1 MLSRCH
7 TALAAPVLMCATGAA
22 LAHHSYAEFD
32 DRQIVEIEGALRTA
46 NWINPH
52 ANLEVDVTDGNG
64 TTIVWDIET
73 LPRNYLTRTGIPLE
87 SFVIGGTVKVAGWQS
102 KRNPNRMYATNL
114 LSADGRE
121 MVWRT
126 APRWS
131 ETAYVYG
138 TDGGTATEAS
148 SIFRVWGSVYGPPRA
163 QTLSAL
169 AGPDAPLTES
179 ARKSVQAFDPV
190 NDTTTRGCD
199 PKGMPQIMFIPA
211 PMEILDRGDTI
222 LIRIEEY
229 DSVREIHLAPPD
241 DRELRPKTRLGYST
255 GRWDGRSL
263 VVDTNSV
270 ETPFLNSQGVPLG
283 SGARFVERF
292 TPSYDGSR
300 LDYKVEITAP
310 EALTQP
316 VVMERSWVFRPGER
330 VLPFDCV
337 E

>member
-1 MLSRCH
+1 MLSPRH
-7 TALAAPVLMCATGAA
+7 TALAALVLMCAAGAA

-32 DRQIVEIEGALRTA
+32 DRQIVEIEGTLLTA
-46 NWINPH
+46 KWINPH
-52 ANLEVDVTDGNG
+52 ASLEVGVTDDKG
-64 TTIVWDIET
+64 TTVVWDIET

-87 SFVIGGTVKVAGWQS
+87 SFVIGSTVKVAGWQS
-102 KRNPNRMYATNL
+102 KRNSNRMYGTNL
-114 LSADGRE
+114 LAADGRE

-131 ETAYVYG
+131 KTAYGYG

-148 SIFRVWGSVYGPPRA
+148 SIFRVWASVYGPARA
-163 QTLSAL
+163 QTLSVL
-169 AGPDAPLTES
+169 SGPAAPLTEA
-179 ARKSVQAFDPV
+179 ARAAVRAFDPV
-190 NDTTTRGCD
+190 SDTTTRGCD

-211 PMEILDRGDTI
+211 PMEIVDRGDTI
-222 LIRIEEY
+222 VIHIEEY
-229 DSVREIHLAPPD
+229 DSVREVHLAPPD
-241 DRELRPKTRLGYST
+241 NRELRVKTRLGYST

-270 ETPFLNSQGVPLG
+270 ETPFLSSQGVPLG

-292 TPSYDGSR
+292 TPSDDGSR
-300 LDYKVEITAP
+300 LDYNVEITAP
-310 EALTQP
+310 EALTRP
-316 VVMERSWVFRPGER
+316 VVVERSWVFRPGEH